1 MHDGVL
7 PSERERYS
15 IWRFTKQ
22 RAYVVVFKKVTRRE
36 FVYEAVTLPI
46 YRHSFFGD

>member
-1 MHDGVL
+1 MAIH
-7 PSERERYS
+7 
-15 IWRFTKQ
+15 Q
-22 RAYVVVFKKVTRRE
+22 AANAYVVVFKKVTRRE